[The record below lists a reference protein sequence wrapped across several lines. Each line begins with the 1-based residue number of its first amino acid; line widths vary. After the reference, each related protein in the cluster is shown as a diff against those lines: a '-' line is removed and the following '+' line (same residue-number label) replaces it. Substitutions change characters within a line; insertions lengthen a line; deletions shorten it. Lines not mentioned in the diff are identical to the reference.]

1 LRKISGWLR
10 CHVETGRGRAA
21 VFGVILASERL
32 RWKRGF

>member
-1 LRKISGWLR
+1 
-10 CHVETGRGRAA
+10 VETGRGRAA